1 MRKKK
6 VNKKRQTFNSDHNHG
21 YQIILKRVKVKEE
34 KKKTKE
40 LELYNFGAKY
50 TGLIDLSYD
59 YKQIKKLLRPRHI
72 EYKLTF
78 Q

>member
-1 MRKKK
+1 MGKKK
-6 VNKKRQTFNSDHNHG
+6 VNKKRQTFNSDLNHG
-21 YQIILKRVKVKEE
+21 YSIILKRVKVKEE

-72 EYKLTF
+72 EYNLTF
-78 Q
+78 K

>member
-1 MRKKK
+1 MGKKK
-6 VNKKRQTFNSDHNHG
+6 VNKKRKTFNSNLNHG
-21 YQIILKRVKVKEE
+21 YQLILKRVKVKEE

-72 EYKLTF
+72 EYNLTF
-78 Q
+78 K